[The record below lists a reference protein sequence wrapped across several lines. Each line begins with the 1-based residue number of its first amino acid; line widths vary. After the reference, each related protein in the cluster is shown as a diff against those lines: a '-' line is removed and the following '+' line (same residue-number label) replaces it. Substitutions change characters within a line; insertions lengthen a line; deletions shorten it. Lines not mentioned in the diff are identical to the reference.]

1 MKYAKQAQTA
11 LEGIDQA
18 LAQLLNLI
26 KRGENDQAIKFMTE
40 GLLKERYEE
49 LQNII
54 TISQTGS
61 LGARGTG
68 NIGNI

>member
-1 MKYAKQAQTA
+1 MKYAKQAQGA

>member
-26 KRGENDQAIKFMTE
+26 KRGENDKAIKFMTE

-49 LQNII
+49 MQNII
-54 TISQTGS
+54 TISQAGS

>member
-1 MKYAKQAQTA
+1 MKYAKQAQGA

-26 KRGENDQAIKFMTE
+26 KRGENDKAIKFMTE

-49 LQNII
+49 MQNII
-54 TISQTGS
+54 TISHAGS

>member
-1 MKYAKQAQTA
+1 MKYAKQAQGA

-26 KRGENDQAIKFMTE
+26 KRGENDKAIKFMTE

-49 LQNII
+49 MQNII
-54 TISQTGS
+54 TISQAGS